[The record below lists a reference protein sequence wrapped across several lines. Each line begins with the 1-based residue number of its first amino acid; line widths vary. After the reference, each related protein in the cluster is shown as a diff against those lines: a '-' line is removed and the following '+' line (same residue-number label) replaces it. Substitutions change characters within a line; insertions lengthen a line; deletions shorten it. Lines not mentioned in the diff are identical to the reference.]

1 MRSAVAGTLGVP
13 ESDINAFSISNT
25 GCAVAQRRALL
36 AVDWHV
42 DFTLK
47 QATSTSALGSSEG
60 KIAKSVK
67 KALSDPAFEAQV
79 LVVVGIAF
87 DVDTESFVVEDA
99 TRELDDDSK
108 ATKGDSSMAL
118 IVVGVVVWALVV
130 GAAFKSYLAPKPRE
144 STSAPP
150 ILPTTNAIRQ
160 VSTSSNGAEV
170 KGPWVEMTK
179 NRLAPVE
186 GAGAGEASI

>member
-1 MRSAVAGTLGVP
+1 MPSGA
-13 ESDINAFSISNT
+13 SNT
-25 GCAVAQRRALL
+25 HGTRLPSSWPFLFAQP
-36 AVDWHV
+36 
-42 DFTLK
+42 FQPTLPP
-47 QATSTSALGSSEG
+47 TSSPTPLPTPSPTPL
-60 KIAKSVK
+60 
-67 KALSDPAFEAQV
+67 PTAQPTPLPTAQPTPLPTAQPTPMPTARPTPV
-79 LVVVGIAF
+79 PTAQPTPLPTAQP
-87 DVDTESFVVEDA
+87 TPLPTA
-99 TRELDDDSK
+99 
-108 ATKGDSSMAL
+108 KGDSSMAL